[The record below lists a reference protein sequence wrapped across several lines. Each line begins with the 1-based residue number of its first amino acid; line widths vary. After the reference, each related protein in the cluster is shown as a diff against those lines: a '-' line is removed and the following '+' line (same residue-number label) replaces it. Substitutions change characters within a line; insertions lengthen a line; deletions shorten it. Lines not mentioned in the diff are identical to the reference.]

1 MATSTRINKAAST
14 NDKNWKFVP
23 RTIPSGP
30 GVVQGRLAVNEF
42 MPSVSMKNLKIH
54 TLAIGAKMKGIK
66 KIGFKTSG
74 APNKIGSFTP
84 KKVGTTEARPIARLR
99 FDFVNHMNMKGTTSV
114 APVPPMVT
122 INICVPEVRILSACI
137 PCWRRFKLTSAFA

>member
-1 MATSTRINKAAST
+1 MTTSTTIRRAARA

-23 RTIPSGP
+23 RTIPKGP
-30 GVVQGRLAVNEF
+30 GVTHGRLAVNEF
-42 MPSVSMKNLKIH
+42 MPSVSIKNLKIH
-54 TLAIGAKMKGIK
+54 TFAIGAKINGMK

-99 FDFVNHMNMKGTTSV
+99 FDFVNHMNMNGTTNV

-137 PCWRRFKLTSAFA
+137 PCWRRFKLTSALA